1 MKMFSDTNV
10 LVAAF
15 VEEHEHHAR
24 ALDILDSVHQ
34 RSGQGFVSGHTLLEL
49 YATLTRLPRTPRILP
64 RQAATLIEENI
75 LKGFTIVSLGSK
87 EYEHLV
93 LQLGRQATIGG
104 QVYDALHL
112 ACAKKCGAD
121 RVYTFNT
128 RHFQAVAETTLRSR
142 IVSP

>member
-1 MKMFSDTNV
+1 MKMFFDTNV
-10 LVAAF
+10 LIAAF

-49 YATLTRLPRTPRILP
+49 YATLTRLPRTPGIRP
-64 RQAATLIEENI
+64 EQAAKLIEENI
-75 LKGFTIVSLGSK
+75 LGRFTIVSLSSK
-87 EYEHLV
+87 EYGHLV
-93 LQLGRQATIGG
+93 LQLGRQGTIGG
-104 QVYDALHL
+104 QAYDALHL
-112 ACAKKCGAD
+112 ACAMKCGAD

-128 RHFQAVAETTLRSR
+128 RHFQAIAETNLRSR